1 MIVVTLSKTS
11 GYQKYWIA
19 EDGLAKV
26 RISAGGDRLGTFYV
40 RDWCTGLHDGPP
52 DPEQVSEAEKRISDQ
67 IRAVLA
73 HYRHEDPVGLP
84 GAPVSDPMPIPDM
97 KQSFS
102 LATMNFKSVNMLG
115 LSKFRLQY
123 VHADLTAMKV
133 KVGIQIALLEIKGQY
148 KLSSWF
154 SGSSQGPFTVN
165 LTQVQIDGVGN
176 LEVQRSGQLQAEN
189 INLDILFKDISMKFE
204 NLGFTGTLFQGILNS
219 VGTFLFDSIK
229 PFILKQVNTD
239 IRGDVNKEL
248 AKLPQQFPDSISPF
262 DMAIAEVRWQ
272 VRKMG
277 YDPYLLPDYHHT
289 AAFLTVDLNH
299 VWITGLS
306 SFYRV
311 GNMSIN
317 MTNNVGRVH
326 LHVGT
331 QKLEGKCIWEVAV
344 KALVSQPLDI
354 RKKPQLEELDLKLGN
369 IQVRMDGSG
378 SLDYVVEL
386 LVNVLPNLL
395 RFQIMSAVEGPIKN
409 RVQEVLDSL
418 DLEKIVEEKLPE
430 LDNLL

>member
-11 GYQKYWIA
+11 
-19 EDGLAKV
+19 D
-26 RISAGGDRLGTFYV
+26 
-40 RDWCTGLHDGPP
+40 DGPP

-148 KLSSWF
+148 KLSTWF

-344 KALVSQPLDI
+344 GGFASRAGSTSFSVEYLQVKALVSQPLDI